1 VTAAPEQFEEA
12 QERRYDAALM
22 RRLLHYLRPYRGRAL
37 VAVLMLLA
45 GAVLALVGPALT
57 QRALDVAVPHH
68 DVALLGT
75 LAGAFVLALLLEF
88 ALDYGQTLLTAWIGQ
103 WVMSDLRLELF
114 THLQGLSISYF
125 DRNPVGRLMT
135 RITSDVETLNELF
148 SSGVVTVFGDEFTL
162 IAIMTMML
170 VVDWRLALVA
180 FGVIPVMLLVAA
192 VFRRS
197 VRQAFHD
204 IRIRVARINSF
215 LQEHLSGMRVV
226 QLFGRE
232 EVTAREFAVINKD
245 HLSAHLRSITVYA
258 LFFPAVEFLG
268 SVALGALLWYG
279 GLRVLDQTLT
289 VGILAAFI
297 QLTRRFFQPLQDL
310 AEKYNLLQS
319 AMASSERIFRL
330 MDTQPTV
337 LEPVHPKRLAR
348 PFRGEVVFEDVWFRY
363 GGDRV
368 PGSEFRVAESD
379 EATSNEPGTRN
390 PELPTD
396 NWVLKGVSFTARPD
410 QTLAIV
416 GHTGAGKTTII
427 SLLLRFYD
435 PQRGRITLDGV
446 DLREL
451 PLAQLRELVGFVQQ
465 DLFLFTGNI
474 LHNLTLDAKISP
486 ERAHEAASRV
496 GADRFINRLP
506 DTYAHILGERGRN
519 LSVGER
525 QLLSF
530 ARALA
535 RDPRILVLDEATS
548 SVDAEAEAQIQA
560 ALAELMRGR
569 TTLVVAHRLSTI
581 LHANEILVLHHGE
594 VAERGSHR
602 ELLARKGLYERLYR
616 LQLRGPTREH
626 RVGV

>member
-1 VTAAPEQFEEA
+1 VTAAPELFEEA

-22 RRLLHYLRPYRGRAL
+22 QRLLHYLRPYRARAL

-57 QRALDVAVPHH
+57 QRALDVAVPHR

-75 LAGAFVLALLLEF
+75 LAAAFVLALLLEF
-88 ALDYGQTLLTAWIGQ
+88 VLDYGQTLLTAWIGQ
-103 WVMSDLRLELF
+103 RVMSDLRLELF

-148 SSGVVTVFGDEFTL
+148 SSGVVTVFGDVFTL

-180 FGVIPVMLLVAA
+180 FAVIPVMLLVAA

-197 VRQAFHD
+197 VREAFRD
-204 IRIRVARINSF
+204 IRIRVARINGF

-226 QLFGRE
+226 QLFSRE
-232 EVTAREFAVINKD
+232 EVTARKFAVINKD

-330 MDTQPTV
+330 LDTQPTV
-337 LEPVHPKRLAR
+337 LEPAHPKRLAR
-348 PFRGEVVFEDVWFRY
+348 PIRGEVVFEDVWFRY
-363 GGDRV
+363 GSEAV
-368 PGSEFRVAESD
+368 PSSEFRADNDTTELANAEL
-379 EATSNEPGTRN
+379 GTRN
-390 PELPTD
+390 SGN

-465 DLFLFTGNI
+465 DLFLFTGDI
-474 LHNLTLDAKISP
+474 LHNLTLDAPIP
-486 ERAHEAASRV
+486 PGRAHEAAARV

>member
-1 VTAAPEQFEEA
+1 VTAPPEQFEEA
-12 QERRYDAALM
+12 QERHYDAALM
-22 RRLLHYLRPYRGRAL
+22 RRLLHYLRPYRARAL

-57 QRALDVAVPHH
+57 QRALDVAVPHR

-75 LAGAFVLALLLEF
+75 LAATFVLALLLEF

-103 WVMSDLRLELF
+103 RVMSDLRLELF

-148 SSGVVTVFGDEFTL
+148 SSGVVTVFGDVFTL

-180 FGVIPVMLLVAA
+180 SAVIPLMLLVAA

-197 VRQAFHD
+197 VREAFHD

-289 VGILAAFI
+289 VGVLAAFI

-337 LEPVHPKRLAR
+337 LEPAHPKRLAR
-348 PFRGEVVFEDVWFRY
+348 PVRGEVVFEDVWFRY
-363 GGDRV
+363 DGQTGV
-368 PGSEFRVAESD
+368 PSSRFRADNDSTERQNSEL
-379 EATSNEPGTRN
+379 GTRN
-390 PELPTD
+390 PSD

-474 LHNLTLDAKISP
+474 LHNLTLDAPISP
-486 ERAHEAASRV
+486 ERAHEAAARV

-560 ALAELMRGR
+560 ALAELMKGR